1 MVSTVDMIT
10 APTAS
15 DEVKEVIMGMK
26 NNQAAGRD
34 LLQGESFIYGGNEIK
49 NMKEIVKKV

>member
-34 LLQGESFIYGGNEIK
+34 LL
-49 NMKEIVKKV
+49 